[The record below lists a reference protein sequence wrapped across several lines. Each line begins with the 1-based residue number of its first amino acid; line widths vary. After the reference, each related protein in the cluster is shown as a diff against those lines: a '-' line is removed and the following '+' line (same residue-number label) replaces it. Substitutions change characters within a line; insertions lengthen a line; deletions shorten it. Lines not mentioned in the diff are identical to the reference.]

1 MDEAGGRVLPWWDG
15 SPCWKWETCRTVIVA
30 VQSWFWGKRMVRS
43 AAKAGAF
50 VTLAALSLTACGG
63 SSVPGDPKESRTQT
77 SAAVPSR
84 SAAPAKPIPAAFDST
99 RGWEVEAGKDGNL
112 RGPAVASDAGL
123 ILFRSIS
130 EDKKTASV
138 LAYDAKTG
146 AIRWR
151 SKPVANP
158 TRDSLDAD
166 AMVFVTHKA
175 GKEYAV
181 LAVTGTEGGDGVNRA
196 SGVTRLAAYDTASS
210 GEAAPVKET
219 TVPDKATGYGVQ
231 RDGGLTEVQLGRS
244 TAVVDV
250 LSGQVTTYDR
260 NNAALNAP
268 KPCELAFGSCN
279 TSTGVTALTPAGPL
293 VQGRGAFWALGG
305 WFSGDVVPAGAS
317 AIVGS
322 STVTAYG
329 SPDGHVVAAWP
340 STGHD
345 NDRSV
350 WAVHDGGTGQ
360 VLATVEC
367 TGKKAT
373 PRLSSDG
380 RYLIADFAVFD
391 LQAKKGYCFEATGAR
406 NPVQLTTV
414 DKDGTAYGNAKTPD
428 QNTGGL
434 SDTPTSVVL
443 ATGQASALPAG
454 TLVPDLIGADAAVF
468 GTDTGIGPVLVYP
481 RR

>member
-1 MDEAGGRVLPWWDG
+1 MP
-15 SPCWKWETCRTVIVA
+15 S
-30 VQSWFWGKRMVRS
+30 QS
-43 AAKAGAF
+43 
-50 VTLAALSLTACGG
+50 
-63 SSVPGDPKESRTQT
+63 
-77 SAAVPSR
+77 AVPSR

-99 RGWEVEAGKDGNL
+99 RGWEVAAGKDGNL
-112 RGPAVASDAGL
+112 GGPAVASDAGL

-231 RDGGLTEVQLGRS
+231 RDGGLATVQLAGS
-244 TAVVDV
+244 AAVVDV
-250 LSGQVTTYDR
+250 LSGQVTTYRR
-260 NNAALNAP
+260 NDPALNAP
-268 KPCELAFGSCN
+268 KPCELAIGSCN
-279 TSTGVTALTPAGPL
+279 TSTGVAGLTSAGPL
-293 VQGRGAFWALGG
+293 VQGFGAFWVLGG

-317 AIVGS
+317 PMVGAGK
-322 STVTAYG
+322 VMAYG
-329 SPDGHVVAAWP
+329 SPDGRVVAAWP
-340 STGHD
+340 LTGHD
-345 NDRSV
+345 NDRSI

-360 VLATVEC
+360 ALATVEC
-367 TGKKAT
+367 TGKKAE
-373 PRLSSDG
+373 PRLSADG
-380 RYLIADFAVFD
+380 RYLIAGLAVFD
-391 LQAKKGYCFEATGAR
+391 LQEKKGYCFEATGAR

-428 QNTGGL
+428 QATGSL
-434 SDTPTSVVL
+434 RDTPTSVTL
-443 ATGQASALPAG
+443 ANGQASALPAG
-454 TLVPDLIGADAAVF
+454 TLVPDLIAADAAVF
-468 GTDTGIGPVLVYP
+468 GIDTGIGPVLVYP